1 MPVSDKDQL
10 DIIWMIWDAILTESE
25 QNHSKIINRII
36 QSLLNL
42 FSLKYT
48 KSTGRKRR
56 YLMYFAVSLLTELVP
71 LEEEIIKEKEEIFQ
85 LVDKVDNIYKQV
97 KKNEQSP
104 NMDYLFSSVK
114 KSNLEKT
121 IEKLDRMNNF
131 GEEFIPRT

>member
-48 KSTGRKRR
+48 KPTGRKRR
-56 YLMYFAVSLLTELVP
+56 YLLYFAVSLLTELVP